1 MHPIG
6 SLFVGL
12 IAGWIFVKLFTIM
25 QQTKKIDDVLAEYS
39 PEKLE
44 SLIQELMYL

>member
-1 MHPIG
+1 LAGLVAVCAGSDVTHPIG

-25 QQTKKIDDVLAEYS
+25 QQTKK
-39 PEKLE
+39 
-44 SLIQELMYL
+44 

>member
-1 MHPIG
+1 LAGLVAVCAGAGSVVTHPIG

-25 QQTKKIDDVLAEYS
+25 QQTKK
-39 PEKLE
+39 
-44 SLIQELMYL
+44 